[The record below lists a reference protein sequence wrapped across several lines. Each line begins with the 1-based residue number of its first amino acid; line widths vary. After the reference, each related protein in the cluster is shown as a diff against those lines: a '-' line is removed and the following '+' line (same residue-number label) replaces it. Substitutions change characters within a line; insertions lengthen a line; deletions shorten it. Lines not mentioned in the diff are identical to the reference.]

1 MVEHGIQRFEVR
13 FFMRITKTSVILIPL
28 SHEVKLGA
36 LVFVSDVIVDTATFF
51 PLSFD
56 RQHFTQLTSA

>member
-1 MVEHGIQRFEVR
+1 MVERGIQRFEIR
-13 FFMRITKTSVILIPL
+13 FFMRIMKTSVILIPL

-51 PLSFD
+51 P
-56 RQHFTQLTSA
+56 